1 MAFAPGWGNNSNIT
15 YDIGVDQNLIN
26 FIEFSFKVM
35 GIDLTY
41 EKFQQMSEDEKKA
54 LLRDIKINKII

>member
-15 YDIGVDQNLIN
+15 YDIVADQNLID

-41 EKFQQMSEDEKKA
+41 AGFKNMSSDEKKA
-54 LLRDIKINKII
+54 FLRDIKINKLL